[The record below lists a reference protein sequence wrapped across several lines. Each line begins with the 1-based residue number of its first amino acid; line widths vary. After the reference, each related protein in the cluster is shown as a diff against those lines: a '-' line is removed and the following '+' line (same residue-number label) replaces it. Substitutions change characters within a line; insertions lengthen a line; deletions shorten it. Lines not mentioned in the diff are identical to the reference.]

1 MRAEAATY
9 LPITA
14 DPNRDV
20 ARTVQIS
27 PTLLVDLDD
36 DGYTVGIENLAGPI
50 GMAELVQILQSL
62 PVDPSAGGTR

>member
-1 MRAEAATY
+1 MPITETY

-20 ARTVQIS
+20 SRTVQIS
-27 PTLLVDLDD
+27 PTLLVDLDA
-36 DGYTVGIENLAGPI
+36 DGYVVGVESLAGSI
-50 GMAELVQILQSL
+50 GMAEMIQILQSL